1 MNTFVL
7 ASLLAALLA
16 GCAGA
21 PDIRDSPRPST
32 PTVPGTPG
40 AQLPFPTLP
49 PPPPSSLPA
58 PYPPGATPGPG
69 PGPIPPAYPAEAEAR
84 GRIMRLLPASAADR
98 AGWTADLFNAFTVLR
113 IPQTPENLCSAIAVI
128 EQESSFHADPEVPGL
143 PRIVWG
149 EIEKRRQKYLIPKVL
164 LDAAFLTRSPDGK
177 SYKARVNALR
187 TERQMNVLFQDMIAE
202 FPYGK
207 TLLAGYNPI
216 RTGGPMQVSVD
227 FAESHTRQKGYPYP
241 VNGSI
246 RNEVFTRRGGV
257 FFGVAIL
264 LDYPAPYTQPV
275 YRFADFNAGR
285 YSSRNAAF
293 QAAVT
298 RLTKKKLD
306 LDGDL
311 LMYEK
316 GEPSLEP
323 SATLNALKPLAG
335 RLGMARNEVRRDLLL
350 EKSAAFSDTRL
361 YRQVFAQADAAGNA
375 RLPRELL
382 PRIVLKSPKIT
393 RQLTT
398 EWFAKKVDAR
408 YQTCLNRSRQAG

>member
-1 MNTFVL
+1 MRTF
-7 ASLLAALLA
+7 AFAALLAALLA
-16 GCAGA
+16 GCA
-21 PDIRDSPRPST
+21 ST
-32 PTVPGTPG
+32 GPVTQTN
-40 AQLPFPTLP
+40 P
-49 PPPPSSLPA
+49 PPAAPMPPAAPIGQAAPALPA
-58 PYPPGATPGPG
+58 PPAAPPAPRAAAGSGAT
-69 PGPIPPAYPAEAEAR
+69 PIPPAYPGEAEAR
-84 GRIMRLLPASAADR
+84 GRIMRLLPTSAPDR
-98 AGWTADLFNAFTVLR
+98 AAWTADLFTAFATLR
-113 IPQTPENLCSAIAVI
+113 IPLTPENLCASIAVI
-128 EQESSFHADPEVPGL
+128 EQESSFQADPEVPGL

-149 EIEKRRQKYLIPKVL
+149 EIEKRRQKYLIPKLL
-164 LDAAFLTRSPDGK
+164 LDAAFLKSSPDGR

-187 TERQMNVLFQDMIAE
+187 TERQMNLLFQDMIAE

-241 VNGSI
+241 VGGSI

-298 RLTKKKLD
+298 KLTKKKLD
-306 LDGDL
+306 MDGDL
-311 LMYEK
+311 LIYEK
-316 GEPSLEP
+316 GEPSPEP
-323 SATLNALKPLAG
+323 SATLTALKPVAP
-335 RLGMARNEVRRDLLL
+335 RLGMARNEIRRDLLL
-350 EKSAAFSDTRL
+350 EKTASFADTQL
-361 YRQVFAQADAAGNA
+361 YRQVFALADAASGT
-375 RLPRELL
+375 RLPRETL

-393 RQLTT
+393 RHLTT
-398 EWFAKKVDAR
+398 EWFARKVDAR
-408 YQTCLNRSRQAG
+408 YQSCLARGRLAG

>member
-1 MNTFVL
+1 MRTL
-7 ASLLAALLA
+7 AFAALLAALLA
-16 GCAGA
+16 GCASTG
-21 PDIRDSPRPST
+21 PVPRPRSDIPPASPS
-32 PTVPGTPG
+32 PTVPAP
-40 AQLPFPTLP
+40 AVPSPPLPVPPALPVP
-49 PPPPSSLPA
+49 PPPGPRVVPA
-58 PYPPGATPGPG
+58 PT
-69 PGPIPPAYPAEAEAR
+69 PIPPAYPSEAEGR
-84 GRIMRLLPASAADR
+84 GRIMHLLPIGAPERGEWAADIF
-98 AGWTADLFNAFTVLR
+98 TAFASLR
-113 IPQTPENLCSAIAVI
+113 IPLTAENLCASIAII
-128 EQESSFHADPEVPGL
+128 EQESSFQWDPEVPGL

-149 EIEKRRQKYLIPKVL
+149 EIEKRRKKYLIPKLL
-164 LDAAFLTRSPDGK
+164 LDAAFLRTSPDGR
-177 SYKARVNALR
+177 SYKARINALR
-187 TERQMNVLFQDMIAE
+187 TERQMNILFEDMIAE
-202 FPYGK
+202 LPYGR